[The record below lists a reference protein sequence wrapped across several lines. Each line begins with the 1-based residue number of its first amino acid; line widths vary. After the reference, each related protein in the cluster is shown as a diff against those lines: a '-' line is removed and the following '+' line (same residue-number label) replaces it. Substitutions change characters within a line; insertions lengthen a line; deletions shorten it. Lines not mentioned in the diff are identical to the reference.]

1 MKVSASSSE
10 ADSDLVDED
19 GGDTDILSVSN
30 TSSASGSDDLS
41 GTDEGMLSLGENC

>member
-19 GGDTDILSVSN
+19 GGTDTLSVSS
-30 TSSASGSDDLS
+30 TGSASGSDDLS